1 MIFKRKKISDKKL
14 MRESHLKNLMVLA
27 MADGH
32 LSEIEEHFMESVA
45 HRLGFSQIEF
55 DAIKEDIESIK
66 FVLPEKYD
74 ERIEQFN
81 DLLSLM
87 AVDGKIDPEEEE
99 ICKKFATK
107 YELMDSVYDELI
119 ARHQ

>member
-1 MIFKRKKISDKKL
+1 MIFKRKKIGDDRL
-14 MRESHLKNLMVLA
+14 LRESHLKNLMVLA

-55 DAIKEDIESIK
+55 ESIKEGIESIQ
-66 FVLPEKYD
+66 FILPEKYD
-74 ERIEQFN
+74 DRIEQFN

-99 ICKKFATK
+99 ICKKFAAK

-119 ARHQ
+119 SKHQ